1 MKVNK
6 ILIEA
11 SLLWCVVVNERV
23 FFKCV
28 GVVLVMKR
36 KQPLMT
42 DDYTAN
48 TDDGVQVL
56 SDDGMM
62 ADGPVAVSQILRYF

>member
-23 FFKCV
+23 FFKYV

-56 SDDGMM
+56 SDDGM